1 MFPKADLFLRFE
13 VLKFWDKSR
22 TIMCSNKHIVGQMF
36 SRSNNNLE
44 LFNQVLVSITVNNSS
59 LRRVDNF
66 KTSNRKKT
74 LWLSVEFCYTNEQ

>member
-1 MFPKADLFLRFE
+1 
-13 VLKFWDKSR
+13 
-22 TIMCSNKHIVGQMF
+22 MCSNKHIVGQMF

-74 LWLSVEFCYTNEQ
+74 L